1 MGGNFL
7 GDKSKKRR
15 DLGRWSRGLLVGEVG
30 DAGNPLCEPGDL
42 VGDLAGDL
50 VGEAAG
56 GVGFGANRRKSVITG
71 SCVFN

>member
-42 VGDLAGDL
+42 VG
-50 VGEAAG
+50 EAAG
-56 GVGFGANRRKSVITG
+56 GVGFGASRRKSVITG
-71 SCVFN
+71 SCFLN

>member
-7 GDKSKKRR
+7 GDKSKKWK

-42 VGDLAGDL
+42 VG
-50 VGEAAG
+50 EAAG

>member
-1 MGGNFL
+1 M
-7 GDKSKKRR
+7 GDKSKKRKY
-15 DLGRWSRGLLVGEVG
+15 LGRWSRGLLVGEVG
-30 DAGNPLCEPGDL
+30 DAGNPLCEP
-42 VGDLAGDL
+42 GDL

>member
-7 GDKSKKRR
+7 GGDKSKKRR

-42 VGDLAGDL
+42 VG
-50 VGEAAG
+50 EAAG
-56 GVGFGANRRKSVITG
+56 GVGFGASRRKSVITG
-71 SCVFN
+71 SCFLN

>member
-42 VGDLAGDL
+42 E
-50 VGEAAG
+50 GEAAG
-56 GVGFGANRRKSVITG
+56 GVGFGASRRKSVITG
-71 SCVFN
+71 SCFLN